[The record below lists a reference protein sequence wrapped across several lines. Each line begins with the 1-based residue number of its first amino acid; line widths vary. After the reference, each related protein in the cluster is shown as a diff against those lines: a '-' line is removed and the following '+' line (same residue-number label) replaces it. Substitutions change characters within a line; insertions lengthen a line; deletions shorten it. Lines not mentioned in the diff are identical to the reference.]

1 MKTINK
7 LFTLLFVFTAF
18 VSCKEDFLEETD
30 FGIVAPS
37 DVSATFNITQD
48 NTGLVTITP
57 TAIGAINFDVD
68 FGDGSTAA
76 TGIAAGKHVQHTYA
90 EGNHTVGVTANGLGG
105 LKTTAS
111 VELVVSFKAPQNL
124 VVAITNSE
132 TISKQIDVV
141 ATADFATTFEVSPGV
156 DGAEAVSAN
165 IGETAS
171 YKYEAAGTYT
181 VTVTAKGGAIA
192 TTSYSEEFEVTALT
206 QPVASAPTPKDRP
219 SSSVISLY
227 SSSYTAQAVGNFNG
241 FPDWGQ
247 GGQGSSW
254 AEFDLNGDKMLQYV
268 NLSYQG
274 NQFDAVDLSGM
285 EYVHLDVWTADVSKL
300 ELSIIQT
307 AIPQETPIVVDLK
320 KDEWTSI
327 DIPLSSYT
335 DLGQAITAI
344 DQLKYVNKDDPW
356 AQGSVFIDNVY
367 FYKASEVK
375 LPIRFDQEEKF
386 AGVGGASVELSTD
399 PDDATNN
406 TAKVTNSGQD
416 WETAEIM
423 LDIPISITSGGDNK
437 YSVRIYSPDDADHA
451 LMMKLEESG
460 ANEFIELSQPFK
472 GKGWNTVHF
481 DFSTITAQAWPN
493 PGAEWDGNADFK
505 KLVFFIDGG
514 SSTPG
519 VYHLDDIAL
528 NSQLYGLPIYFND
541 PLLPFAGVGGASF
554 EMSTDPDDATNNTGK
569 LTNGGQD
576 WETAELIVERP
587 ISIVKG
593 ADNSFFVDIYSP
605 DDEEHGLMMK
615 LEQSGANEYIEL
627 PKTFKGKGWN
637 RVHFDFSTVTAQAWP
652 NPGAEWDGT
661 ADFKKLV
668 FFVDGGSS
676 TPGVYHFDNI
686 VKRPAVGLPIDFTT
700 AVPFAG
706 VGGASFETS
715 TDPDD
720 ATNATGKVTNGGND
734 WETAELILDTP
745 ISIVSGG
752 SNVYS
757 VKIYSPD
764 DAAHK
769 LMMKLEQSGANE
781 YIELAQD
788 FQGAGWNTVTF
799 DMSTVGAQAWPNA
812 GAEWDGT
819 ADFKKLVFFIDGG
832 SSTPGVYHIDDIKK
846 N

>member
-1 MKTINK
+1 MKTIKK

-18 VSCKEDFLEETD
+18 ISCKEDFLEETD

-37 DVSATFNITQD
+37 NVNATFNITQD

-57 TAIGAINFDVD
+57 TAEGAISFDVD

-76 TGIAAGKHVQHTYA
+76 TGIAAGKHVKHTYT

-105 LKTTAS
+105 LKTAAS

-124 VVAITNSE
+124 VVAITNST
-132 TISKQIDVV
+132 TISRQVDVV
-141 ATADFATTFEVSPGV
+141 ATADYATSFDFAPGQ

-171 YKYEAAGTYT
+171 FKYDAAGTYA
-181 VTVTAKGGAIA
+181 VTITAKGGAIE
-192 TTSYSEEFEVTALT
+192 TTSFSQDFEVTALM
-206 QPVASAPTPKDRP
+206 QPVTSAPTPKDRP
-219 SSSVISLY
+219 SSSVISVY
-227 SSSYTAQAVGNFNG
+227 SSSYAAQAVTNFNG

-274 NQFDAVDLSGM
+274 NQFDAVDVSGM
-285 EYVHLDVWTADVSKL
+285 EYLHLDVWTADVEKL
-300 ELSIIQT
+300 KVFLIQT
-307 AIPQETPIVVDLK
+307 AIPQETAIEVDLVA
-320 KDEWTSI
+320 DEWTSI

-344 DQLKYVNKDDPW
+344 DQFKYEGTPW
-356 AQGSVFIDNVY
+356 AAGSVFIDNVY

-375 LPIRFDQEEKF
+375 LPIRFNQEEKF

-399 PDDATNN
+399 PDDSTNN
-406 TAKVTNSGQD
+406 TAKVTNGGND

-423 LDIPISITSGGDNK
+423 LDVPISITSGGDNK
-437 YSVRIYSPDDADHA
+437 YSVRIYSPDDAAHA

-460 ANEFIELSQPFK
+460 ANEFIELSQPFQ
-472 GKGWNTVHF
+472 GKGWNTVNF
-481 DFSTITAQAWPN
+481 DFSTISAQAWPN

-541 PLLPFAGVGGASF
+541 ATLPFQGVGGASF

-569 LTNGGQD
+569 LTNGGND
-576 WETAELIVERP
+576 WETAELFVERP

-605 DDEEHGLMMK
+605 DDAEHALMMK
-615 LEQSGANEYIEL
+615 LEESGANEFIEL
-627 PKTFKGKGWN
+627 SQPFQGKGWN
-637 RVHFDFSTVTAQAWP
+637 RVHFDMSTITAQAWP
-652 NPGAEWDGT
+652 NPGAEWDGN

-686 VKRPAVGLPIDFTT
+686 VKRAAVALPLEFSIDTP
-700 AVPFAG
+700 VEG
-706 VGGASFETS
+706 VGGASFAMGVDP
-715 TDPDD
+715 TD
-720 ATNATGKVTNGGND
+720 ASNGTGVLTNGGND
-734 WETAELILDTP
+734 WETFELSLDVP
-745 ISIVSGG
+745 ISITSTGT
-752 SNVYS
+752 NVYS
-757 VKIYSPD
+757 VKIHSPD
-764 DAAHK
+764 ANAHA
-769 LMMKLEQSGANE
+769 LMMKLQGSPDDE
-781 YIELAQD
+781 YIELSQP
-788 FQGAGWNTVTF
+788 FEGPGWHTVTF
-799 DMSTVGAQAWPNA
+799 DFSTITAQAWPRPGEA
-812 GAEWDGT
+812 WDGN
-819 ADFKKLVFFIDGG
+819 ADFSRLVFFVDGG
-832 SSTPGVYHIDDIKK
+832 SQTTGDFHFDDIKK
-846 N
+846 D

>member
-7 LFTLLFVFTAF
+7 LFTLLFVFAAF

-37 DVSATFNITQD
+37 NVNATFNITQD

-57 TAIGAINFDVD
+57 TAVGAIKFDVD
-68 FGDGSTAA
+68 FGDGSEIA
-76 TGIAAGKHVQHTYA
+76 TGIAAGKHVKHTFTEA
-90 EGNHTVGVTANGLGG
+90 THSIGITAIGLGN
-105 LKTTAS
+105 LKTAAS
-111 VELVVSFKAPQNL
+111 VELIVSFKAPQNL
-124 VVAITNSE
+124 VVAITNST
-132 TISKQIDVV
+132 TISRQVDVV
-141 ATADFATTFEVSPGV
+141 ATADYATSFDFAPGQ
-156 DGAEAVSAN
+156 DGAELVSAN

-171 YKYEAAGTYT
+171 FKYDAAGTYA
-181 VTVTAKGGAIA
+181 VTVTAKGGAIE
-192 TTSYSEEFEVTALT
+192 TTSFSQDFEVTALM
-206 QPVASAPTPKDRP
+206 QPVTSAPTPKDRP
-219 SSSVISLY
+219 SSSVISVY
-227 SSSYTAQAVGNFNG
+227 SSSYAAQAVTNFNG

-285 EYVHLDVWTADVSKL
+285 EYVHMDVWTADVEKL

-307 AIPQETPIVVDLK
+307 AIPQETPIVTDLV
-320 KDEWTSI
+320 KDEWNSI
-327 DIPLSSYT
+327 DIPLSSFT
-335 DLGQAITAI
+335 DLGQAVTAI
-344 DQLKYVNKDDPW
+344 DQLKYVGTPW
-356 AQGSVFIDNVY
+356 AAGSVFIDNVY

-375 LPIRFDQEEKF
+375 LPIRFNQEEKF

-399 PDDATNN
+399 PDNSSN
-406 TAKVTNSGQD
+406 ITAKVTNGGND

-423 LDIPISITSGGDNK
+423 LDVPISITSGGDNK
-437 YSVRIYSPDDADHA
+437 YSVKIYSPDAAAHA

-460 ANEFIELSQPFK
+460 ANEFIELSVPFQ
-472 GKGWNTVHF
+472 GAGWNTVHF

-519 VYHLDDIAL
+519 VYHLDDIAK

-541 PLLPFAGVGGASF
+541 ASLPFAGVGGASF

-569 LTNGGQD
+569 LTNGGND

-587 ISIVKG
+587 ISIVSG

-605 DDEEHGLMMK
+605 DDAAHALMMK

-627 PKTFKGKGWN
+627 SVPFQGAGWN
-637 RVHFDFSTVTAQAWP
+637 TVHFDMSTVTAQAWP
-652 NPGAEWDGT
+652 NPGAEWDGN

-686 VKRPAVGLPIDFTT
+686 VKRPAVGLPIDFSTSI
-700 AVPFAG
+700 PFAG
-706 VGGASFETS
+706 VGGAAFEFS

-745 ISIVSGG
+745 ISIVKDAT
-752 SNVYS
+752 NTFT

-764 DAAHK
+764 DAAHA

-781 YIELAQD
+781 YIELSQP

-799 DMSTVGAQAWPNA
+799 DMSTVGAQAWPNP

-832 SSTPGVYHIDDIKK
+832 SSTPGVYHLDDIIK